1 MKHERNIKPEKRQ
14 NWRLKKT
21 LSRRIEVRGIEADDL
36 KYLWAT
42 YKLAGLPQIGE
53 VFADKSMKAD
63 AFQSAFEEA
72 AAQFSEAWT
81 ILAETKRGYIP
92 AGVMFG
98 NVAPM
103 GAYMIVTGAVWFPWS
118 TSRNVI
124 EGTVAFLNMIRKR
137 MPSMFYALDEH
148 KRLYEVVCMHSIL
161 RRVGTSH
168 IVFPG
173 RSAAVFET
181 KA

>member
-1 MKHERNIKPEKRQ
+1 MKHERSIKPEKRQ
-14 NWRLKKT
+14 AWRLKKT
-21 LSRRIEVRGIEADDL
+21 LARRIEVRGIEADDL

-42 YKLAGLPQIGE
+42 YKLTGLPQLG
-53 VFADKSMKAD
+53 FAGKDMKAEE
-63 AFQSAFEEA
+63 FQSAFEQV

-81 ILAETKRGYIP
+81 ILVETKRGFIP

-103 GAYMIVTGAVWFPWS
+103 GAYLIVTGAVWFPWAS
-118 TSRNVI
+118 ARNVI

-137 MPSMFYALDEH
+137 LPSMFYALDEH